1 MYKVADDVY
10 GETEF
15 YNNGKEF
22 RVETHLYYVDGDGNM
37 RPVTEIYDIDSEP
50 IDDYDDLNFIKYTH
64 DSFSFTAKVKLPIA
78 FKVGITATAHL
89 QDEFDR
95 KHRI

>member
-1 MYKVADDVY
+1 MIKVADDVY
-10 GETEF
+10 AETEC
-15 YNNGKEF
+15 YSHGNEVT
-22 RVETHLYYVDGDGNM
+22 VETHLYYVDGDGNEQ
-37 RPVTEIYDIDSEP
+37 PIEGIYALDAEP

-64 DSFSFTAKVKLPIA
+64 DSFSFTAKVELPIA

>member
-1 MYKVADDVY
+1 MIKVADDVY
-10 GETEF
+10 EETEC
-15 YNNGKEF
+15 YSHGDEVT
-22 RVETHLYYVDGDGNM
+22 VETHLYYVDDDGNEQ
-37 RPVTEIYDIDSEP
+37 PITEIYDIDSEP

-64 DSFSFTAKVKLPIA
+64 DSFSFTAKVELPIA